1 MNNSNN
7 QTSEKVEFNLFSEE
21 NSKDPFAMFAQMRA
35 KSSVVPIP
43 NPMGGAGQTWIVT
56 RMDVAME
63 VLKDQSRFTV
73 DMNSID
79 RGNDIRKNLSDELGS
94 SEPQTFFTGKSMLFV
109 DEPDHRRLRSLV
121 SKAFTPRYMESLR
134 PRVQEIADELID
146 QFEGKGE
153 MDLVKDYA
161 YPFPINVISEMLG
174 IPQEDRSQIHVW
186 SEAIAKGL
194 GFGKQ
199 DPAVA
204 QHLRSF
210 AEYTSQLVANKRIE
224 PSDDLISQ
232 LIAIE
237 EEGDRL
243 NEDELIS
250 MITLLIFA
258 GHETTSNLI
267 ATGSYLLLTH
277 PEQLEQLKQ
286 DLNLVPSAVEELLRY
301 NGPATSSGPRYA
313 TQDTELDGQLIQKGD
328 VVIPLLKSANRD
340 EQQFTDPEELDIERK
355 IKRHLAFGHGIH
367 MCLGAPLARVEGDVA
382 FTTLLR
388 RLPDLQLRVPQEEI
402 QWHSALSSQ
411 GLASLPVKF

>member
-1 MNNSNN
+1 MNHSNN
-7 QTSEKVEFNLFSEE
+7 QTSEKAEFNLFSEE
-21 NSKDPFAMFAQMRA
+21 NITDPFAMFAQMRS
-35 KSSVVPIP
+35 KGSVVPIP

-63 VLKDQSRFTV
+63 VLKDHSRFTV
-73 DMNSID
+73 NMNSMD
-79 RGNDIRKNLSDELGS
+79 RGNDIRKNLSDDLGS

-134 PRVQEIADELID
+134 PRVQEIADKLID

-174 IPQEDRSQIHVW
+174 IPQEDRPQIHVW

-199 DPAVA
+199 DRGVA

-210 AEYTSQLVANKRIE
+210 AEYTSQLVANKREE

-313 TQDTELDGQLIQKGD
+313 TQDTELDGQSIQKGD

-340 EQQFTDPEELDIERK
+340 ELQFSDPEELDIERK

-388 RLPDLQLRVPQEEI
+388 RLPDLQLSVPQEEI

>member
-1 MNNSNN
+1 MNHSNN
-7 QTSEKVEFNLFSEE
+7 QTSEKAEFNLFSEE
-21 NSKDPFAMFAQMRA
+21 NSKDPFAIFAQMRS
-35 KSSVVPIP
+35 KGSVVPIP

-63 VLKDQSRFTV
+63 VLKDHSRFTV

-79 RGNDIRKNLSDELGS
+79 SGNDIRKNLSGELGS

-174 IPQEDRSQIHVW
+174 IPLEDRPQIHVW

-210 AEYTSQLVANKRIE
+210 AEYTSQLVANKRLE

-313 TQDTELDGQLIQKGD
+313 TQDTQLDGQSIQKGD

-340 EQQFTDPEELDIERK
+340 EQQFTDPEELHIERK

-388 RLPDLQLRVPQEEI
+388 RLPDLQLSVPQEEI
-402 QWHSALSSQ
+402 HWHSALSSQ
-411 GLASLPVKF
+411 GLAALPVKF